1 MDRHFLIAVSDQK
14 SAMSGVRFVADFFSD
29 KQNIKSTL
37 FYSVPKPPAVFEN
50 ERSLEADSRQKEQH
64 RKILA
69 KGKLALNQAGQVAC
83 GLGFLKENLIQKIQ
97 PQIFSKT
104 ADIIQEGEKGGYDA
118 MVLGSRGLSM
128 LEEIFEDSTS
138 RNIFNETFTFPF
150 WLCRSS
156 NSSRKNVLFYADGS
170 AASFQMA
177 DHIGFITGFE
187 KKHRVD
193 ILVPDTIA
201 KQVSVMDQYK
211 ATLFNHGLPA
221 DMIRARKIESGN
233 PAKQIL
239 KIIEKETYAA
249 VALGRSSAES
259 SMLSRLFKGPVCSIL
274 FQDLKNAALW
284 LCP

>member
-14 SAMSGVRFVADFFSD
+14 SAILGVRFVADFFSD

-37 FYSVPKPPAVFEN
+37 FYSAPKPPAVFEN

-69 KGKLALNQAGQVAC
+69 KGKLALDQAGKEAL
-83 GLGFLKENLIQKIQ
+83 GLGFPKENLIQKIQ

-104 ADIIQEGEKGGYDA
+104 ADILQESEKGAYDA
-118 MVLGSRGLSM
+118 IVLGTRGLSM

-138 RNIFNETFTFPF
+138 RSLFNETFTFPL

-156 NSSRKNVLFYADGS
+156 NPSRKNILFYADGS

-177 DHIGFITGFE
+177 DHIGFIAGFE

-193 ILVPDTIA
+193 ILVPDVIA
-201 KQVSVMDQYK
+201 KQVSVMDEYK
-211 ATLFNHGLPA
+211 KILLNHGLPA
-221 DMIRARKIESGN
+221 DMIQTRKMESGN

-239 KIIEKETYAA
+239 KIIEKESYTA
-249 VALGRSSAES
+249 VALGRSSVES

-274 FQDLKNAALW
+274 FQELKNAALW

>member
-14 SAMSGVRFVADFFSD
+14 SAMFGVRFVADFFSD

-37 FYSVPKPPAVFEN
+37 FYSAPKPPAVFEN
-50 ERSLEADSRQKEQH
+50 ERSLEADSLQKEQQ

-69 KGKLALNQAGQVAC
+69 KGRLALDQASKEAC
-83 GLGFLKENLIQKIQ
+83 GLGFPKANLIQKIQ
-97 PQIFSKT
+97 PQSFSKT
-104 ADIIQEGEKGGYDA
+104 ADIILEGEKGGYDA

-138 RNIFNETFTFPF
+138 RKIFNETFTFPL

-156 NSSRKNVLFYADGS
+156 NSSRKNILFYADGS

-177 DHIGFITGFE
+177 DHIGFIAGFE

-193 ILVPDTIA
+193 ILVSDTIT

-211 ATLFNHGLPA
+211 ATLMNHGLPA
-221 DMIRARKIESGN
+221 DMIQTGKMDSGN

-249 VALGRSSAES
+249 VAVGRSSAES

-274 FQDLKNAALW
+274 FQELKSASLW

>member
-1 MDRHFLIAVSDQK
+1 MDRHFLIAVSGQK
-14 SAMSGVRFVADFFSD
+14 SAIFGVRFVADFFSD

-37 FYSVPKPPAVFEN
+37 FYSAPKPPAVFEN

-69 KGKLALNQAGQVAC
+69 KGKLALDQAGKEAL
-83 GLGFLKENLIQKIQ
+83 GLGFPKENLIQKIQ

-104 ADIIQEGEKGGYDA
+104 ADILQESEKGAYDA
-118 MVLGSRGLSM
+118 IVLGTRGLSM

-138 RNIFNETFTFPF
+138 RSLFNETFTFPL

-156 NSSRKNVLFYADGS
+156 NPSRKNILFYADGS

-177 DHIGFITGFE
+177 DHIGFIAGFE

-193 ILVPDTIA
+193 ILVPDVIA
-201 KQVSVMDQYK
+201 KQVSVMDEYK
-211 ATLFNHGLPA
+211 KILLNHGLPA
-221 DMIRARKIESGN
+221 DMIQTRKMESGN

-239 KIIEKETYAA
+239 KIIEKESYTA
-249 VALGRSSAES
+249 VALGRSSVES

-274 FQDLKNAALW
+274 FQELKNAALW